1 MKIKKNFF
9 LILII
14 LLFVSSVLSSLC
26 SSLSPPCSSPLGLE
40 SGLLPDSHLTASSS
54 YSSSVMAQMGRLNSI
69 LGGGAWCPASV
80 ISNHSMEWLE
90 VDLGREQMVTG
101 VITQGRWDR
110 GLGQEFAKYVMIQYM
125 KEGEWV
131 SEGGWR
137 KANRDTF
144 TPVVIQ
150 LQTGVRTHRVRIVP
164 LSHHPRTVCI
174 RLEVCGCPGQGHGQG
189 GGEVH
194 HLSDVEEHDEV
205 DNIPQESDHTYHN
218 IQEMSSY
225 NEPIPSSYMSLV
237 IGLLV
242 TVIIILITA
251 IIFILY
257 KNYTSTRNYSSAVPK
272 SDGSYQVYTDNTS
285 YYTDSSTEYSS
296 HLLIPQPRIQWNK
309 QQQPQIYE
317 PRISEKSSHY
327 ACSKII
333 VDRKSIERGYGDFL

>member
-1 MKIKKNFF
+1 MTCRKGRRWKVFCYWFFSFSVEMKISRHSNVIF
-9 LILII
+9 LILAS
-14 LLFVSSVLSSLC
+14 VNSVHSSTC
-26 SSLSPPCSSPLGLE
+26 SSLPPPCSSSLGVE
-40 SGLLPDSHLTASSS
+40 SGLLPDSQLSASSS
-54 YSSSVMAQMGRLNSI
+54 YSSSVLPQMGRLNSI
-69 LGGGAWCPASV
+69 VGGGAWCPSNV
-80 ISNHSMEWLE
+80 ISNDSIEWLE

-125 KEGEWV
+125 KEDEWV

-150 LQTGVRTHRVRIVP
+150 LQTRVRTNRVRIVP

-194 HLSDVEEHDEV
+194 HLSDWEEHDES
-205 DNIPQESDHTYHN
+205 DNIPQENDHTYHN
-218 IQEMSSY
+218 IQEMNSY

-242 TVIIILITA
+242 TVIIILT
-251 IIFILY
+251 
-257 KNYTSTRNYSSAVPK
+257 NSRN
-272 SDGSYQVYTDNTS
+272 
-285 YYTDSSTEYSS
+285 
-296 HLLIPQPRIQWNK
+296 
-309 QQQPQIYE
+309 
-317 PRISEKSSHY
+317 ISCMKLTMQNQAFWS
-327 ACSKII
+327 
-333 VDRKSIERGYGDFL
+333 